1 MSLFCFF
8 FSFLSVCKNQ
18 KSELQVRPPPL
29 CTLAHLFKGL
39 FMWDFPLSMRISWT
53 FDSLPGKLNVFFSAF
68 SAAGFSQSLLFLL
81 LRKKKRRIAVER
93 RAKATPWAWPHHPC
107 GGAGGLGVYILPPS
121 GRRKQLSEVAALL
134 FFLPPSKMQKCVWK
148 ELRRKPLERSTVSEW
163 PWFPE
168 WRHWRHFVQISFQ
181 DGIDNKR

>member
-81 LRKKKRRIAVER
+81 LRKKKKTDSSRKASQSDTLSLATSPLRRCWWVGRLHSAPLREEE
-93 RAKATPWAWPHHPC
+93 ATFWSGC
-107 GGAGGLGVYILPPS
+107 SSFFPPS
-121 GRRKQLSEVAALL
+121 LQNAKVCL
-134 FFLPPSKMQKCVWK
+134 
-148 ELRRKPLERSTVSEW
+148 
-163 PWFPE
+163 
-168 WRHWRHFVQISFQ
+168 
-181 DGIDNKR
+181 KRTEA